1 MNLLIQHFNPHR
13 YLAAAIGWAVF
24 AIILAAALLGANL
37 AAREASE
44 RARADAERLLAQF
57 ATQIRHALD
66 TSLENRQSI
75 LRVTAA
81 QIVADYDNGPDDL
94 HRRHLEAVRAQFPE
108 FVWLGVA
115 DERGQVVT
123 TVGKSIQDENV
134 AARFWFQKGG
144 QSQFLG
150 SARDV
155 PLLDEDLP
163 SLALKDWMPGFVVA
177 VPIVRPSG
185 ERVGVL
191 GARLSWEWIERQESN
206 LLSQLETRR
215 PLDVLLATADKMVV
229 LGPQRWLGRTLT
241 ADSDLSEAGRYV
253 VCHNIV
259 PPEQQKGFGWVVILR
274 QDADIALARAKL
286 ARRTVFWVVLLAGLV
301 SAIVAVLV
309 TRALTLR
316 LGVLAAQAEA
326 VRQGV
331 QETLS
336 VPTGTDE
343 IGRIG
348 TTLTALVGH
357 LQQEKRA
364 LANLNAELDAR
375 VAERTV
381 RIERLADEA
390 RHAAITRER
399 LRLARELH
407 DTLAHS
413 LMALLTQIR
422 LIRKLHERLAPA
434 ELEAE
439 LARAEEVAASGLT
452 GARAAITQMRHNSV
466 RDEGLGAALQR
477 LLGRFRE
484 RSGVETVWHADLQ
497 AAGLADERAETVFR
511 IIEEALNNV
520 GRHASAQT
528 VHLSLRWIESPSTAP
543 SDWNYDDLARVRI
556 EIADDGVGFDPAQ
569 PCPGHYGLRGIREQ
583 AELIKARFELH
594 SQFDAGTRIVLEF
607 DA

>member
-1 MNLLIQHFNPHR
+1 MVLRIQHFDPRRH
-13 YLAAAIGWAVF
+13 LAAAIGWAVF
-24 AIILAAALLGANL
+24 AIILVAALVGGHL
-37 AAREASE
+37 AAREASM

-66 TSLENRQSI
+66 TNLENRQSI
-75 LRVTAA
+75 LRATAA
-81 QIVADYDNGPDDL
+81 QLGADYGAGTGDL

-115 DERGQVVT
+115 DGLGQVVT
-123 TVGKSIQDENV
+123 TVGEPLQDENV
-134 AARFWFQKGG
+134 AARSWFQKGRHG
-144 QSQFLG
+144 PFLG

-155 PLLDEDLP
+155 PLLDEGSS

-177 VPIVRPSG
+177 VPIVRPAG
-185 ERVGVL
+185 DRIGVL
-191 GARLSWEWIERQESN
+191 GARLSWEWVERQESD

-215 PLDVLLATADKMVV
+215 PLDLLLATADKMVV

-259 PPEQQKGFGWVVILR
+259 PPEQQKGFGWVVTLR
-274 QDADIALARAKL
+274 QDVDIALARAKL

-301 SAIVAVLV
+301 SALIAVSV

-316 LGVLAAQAEA
+316 LGVLATQAEA

-336 VPTGTDE
+336 APTGTDE
-343 IGRIG
+343 IARIG
-348 TTLTALVGH
+348 ATLTALVGH
-357 LQQEKRA
+357 LQQEKHA
-364 LANLNAELDAR
+364 LASLNAELDAR
-375 VAERTV
+375 VAERTA

-422 LIRKLHERLAPA
+422 LIRKLHQRLAPA